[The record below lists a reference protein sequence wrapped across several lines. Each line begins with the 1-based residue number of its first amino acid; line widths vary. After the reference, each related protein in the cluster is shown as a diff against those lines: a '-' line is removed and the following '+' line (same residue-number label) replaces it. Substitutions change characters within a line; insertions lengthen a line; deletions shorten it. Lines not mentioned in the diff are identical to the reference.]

1 MFTDETAAEGDTGSR
16 LGSMS
21 EAVGDRM
28 GKWCLFL
35 PLRAASSQPKCQP
48 GVSASVCI

>member
-1 MFTDETAAEGDTGSR
+1 MFTDETAAEGDAGSH

-21 EAVGDRM
+21 ESVGDRM

-48 GVSASVCI
+48 GASAGVSI